1 MNILDLLA
9 NTSNAYTK
17 APELR
22 NIVARSQE
30 LENSISQLKKEIHL
44 LLPQQ
49 AHLPETLGIVSS
61 VIDNVEHEIAA
72 LIDKR
77 KEIEMSVLTEN
88 FIAPIMD
95 EIRKILPY
103 PTRVQINSSGD
114 DIEILIELANP
125 AVGVQTLTLVPDF
138 SQNRVLFVAN
148 PELCN
153 LSPLG
158 SLTNSFGHEL
168 LIAPTDIK
176 TLIRLLNLK

>member
-1 MNILDLLA
+1 
-9 NTSNAYTK
+9 
-17 APELR
+17 
-22 NIVARSQE
+22 
-30 LENSISQLKKEIHL
+30 
-44 LLPQQ
+44 
-49 AHLPETLGIVSS
+49 
-61 VIDNVEHEIAA
+61 
-72 LIDKR
+72 
-77 KEIEMSVLTEN
+77 MSVLTEN

>member
-9 NTSNAYTK
+9 NTSNAYAK

-22 NIVARSQE
+22 NISARSQE
-30 LENSISQLKKEIHL
+30 LENSISQLKKEIRL

-49 AHLPETLGIVSS
+49 AHLPETLAIVSS

-95 EIRKILPY
+95 EIHKILPY

-114 DIEILIELANP
+114 DIEIQIELANP
-125 AVGVQTLTLVPDF
+125 TIGIQTLTLVPDL
-138 SQNRVLFVAN
+138 SKNRVLFVAN

>member
-9 NTSNAYTK
+9 NTSHAYTK

-30 LENSISQLKKEIHL
+30 LERSISQLKKEIHL

-95 EIRKILPY
+95 EIHKILPY

-125 AVGVQTLTLVPDF
+125 TIGIQTLTLVPDF
-138 SQNRVLFVAN
+138 SESRVLFVAN

-176 TLIRLLNLK
+176 TLVRLLNLK